1 MEIMSDEVRSCF
13 INLVFHQF
21 NFLAKLGNG
30 VATTWYHSDPRVV
43 SFSGIFQF
51 LARLGNGVATT
62 WYHSYPRVVS
72 FSGIFQIVGK
82 TRK

>member
-43 SFSGIFQF
+43 SFSGIFQ
-51 LARLGNGVATT
+51 
-62 WYHSYPRVVS
+62 
-72 FSGIFQIVGK
+72 IVGK